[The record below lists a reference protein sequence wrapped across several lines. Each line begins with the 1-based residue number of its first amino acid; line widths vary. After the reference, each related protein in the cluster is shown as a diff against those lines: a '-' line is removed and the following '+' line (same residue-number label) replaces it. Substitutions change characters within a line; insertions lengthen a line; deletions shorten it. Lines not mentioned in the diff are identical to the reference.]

1 MAKQYIRD
9 GRNYRY
15 AFKTIQ
21 SSAKKDP
28 AQFVSSVMDLVIE
41 SRYLAVLKHPNII
54 KMRAVSL
61 SSPYEEGRRAF
72 VVIDK
77 LYNILSDLLKN
88 QWKERM
94 PGAFKFLKSAKKKAQ
109 DFWIERLIAASDIAS
124 AISYLHQHGIV
135 YRDIKPHNVGVD
147 VRGDY
152 KVFDF
157 GLAREMLPE
166 LENEDGTYR
175 FTGGSGSL
183 RYMAPGM
190 LLMAKERLVCSHYQ
204 LFSSSSSILLSQRLR
219 SARATTRQLM
229 FTGSASCFG
238 KFLVLR
244 RHLMSTLRKTTS
256 FETLSMARSGRNPIT
271 SGQKRFVIS

>member
-1 MAKQYIRD
+1 MAKHYIRD
-9 GRNYRY
+9 GKNYRY

-135 YRDIKPHNVGVD
+135 YRDIKPHNVG
-147 VRGDY
+147 
-152 KVFDF
+152 
-157 GLAREMLPE
+157 
-166 LENEDGTYR
+166 GT
-175 FTGGSGSL
+175 F
-183 RYMAPGM
+183 
-190 LLMAKERLVCSHYQ
+190 E
-204 LFSSSSSILLSQRLR
+204 
-219 SARATTRQLM
+219 ATTKCLI
-229 FTGSASCFG
+229 
-238 KFLVLR
+238 LVL
-244 RHLMSTLRKTTS
+244 HVKCCQNWKTRT
-256 FETLSMARSGRNPIT
+256 EPIVLQVAVGRCDIWL
-271 SGQKRFVIS
+271 QVCC